1 MKRTKLV
8 GRSNWTTIAFLLINR
23 TLGGEDRAFSRPQL
37 MSTDNLSDAV
47 IFLMLLGHK
56 EKPTRPDASLQKTI
70 QILRDQGYIEFRGRG
85 EYKLTE
91 PGYNKML
98 DVIKRHQDII
108 NKLSS
113 DLREGLIV

>member
-8 GRSNWTTIAFLLINR
+8 GKSNWATVAFLLINKI
-23 TLGGEDRAFSRPQL
+23 LGGEDRVFSRPQL
-37 MSTDNLSDAV
+37 MSTENLHAAV

-70 QILRDQGYIEFRGRG
+70 QILRDQGYIEFRGQG

-91 PGYNKML
+91 MGYRKML
-98 DVIKRHQDII
+98 DVIKRHQKII
-108 NKLSS
+108 NKLNR
-113 DLREGLIV
+113 DLREDLTV